1 MKYVI
6 SILIAFGL
14 SSARADSFDVDW
26 AKFSTDFE
34 ALNSRTDSTIGRATK
49 KRSLQPAA
57 SKFDG
62 YEVDGTH
69 PEIGTSVET
78 SLQESDKLGY
88 QISHPEIRQKVL
100 DLYRRPDVVVQQ
112 YVIPFN

>member
-14 SSARADSFDVDW
+14 SSVRADSFDVDW

-34 ALNSRTDSTIGRATK
+34 ALNSRTDSTFRRCTK
-49 KRSLQPAA
+49 KRSLQSAA

-62 YEVDGTH
+62 YEDDGAH
-69 PEIGTSVET
+69 PEIGTADVT
-78 SLQESDKLGY
+78 SLRESDKLGY
-88 QISHPEIRQKVL
+88 QISNPEIRQKVV
-100 DLYRRPDVVVQQ
+100 DLYQRPDVVVQQ